1 MAIPTLEEVR
11 NRLSVPEGRISDEE
25 LTDTLAAEV
34 QLQALVCRVPVDPT
48 EPPADVFPV
57 ALKQAIF
64 RRVARALAMKG
75 LPIAVLRGDAETGST
90 ILPSN
95 DPEVRRLERPFRIE
109 VVA

>member
-11 NRLSVPEGRISDEE
+11 NRLSLPEGRISDEE
-25 LTDTLAAEV
+25 LEDTLAAEV
-34 QLQALVCRVPVDPT
+34 ELQASVCRIPVD
-48 EPPADVFPV
+48 EVVDVFPA
-57 ALKQAIF
+57 ALRQAIF
-64 RRVARALAMKG
+64 RRIARALAMKG